1 MNYVRQ
7 LKVNV
12 VCYLRKKLSKKLY
25 IETYGC
31 QMNFNDTEI
40 VSSIMKDSGWEVTQ
54 NVDEADAILLNT
66 CSVRENAETRIFNRL
81 KHFENKFK
89 KRKDKSIVGVIG
101 CMAERLHE
109 HLLNLQHTVSVV
121 IGPDE
126 YRKLPQMLEQASSGN
141 KGVAVKLSKVETYDD
156 IAPLRTEGVSA
167 WLSIMRGCNNFCAY
181 CVVPYTRGRERSRP
195 LLSIVQ
201 EVKGLHEK
209 GFKEITLLG
218 QNVNSY
224 KDEGS
229 KATFDAL
236 ISEVAEISKSLRVRF
251 TTSHP
256 RDMSDR
262 LIEAVA
268 KYDNICK
275 HIHLPVQSGSNRILK
290 KMNRRYTIE
299 HYLGIIEKIKSS
311 IPNIALTTDII
322 AGYPDETIE
331 DHQATL
337 DLIKEVQYAGAFMF
351 KYSPREGTKAFA
363 EEDNV
368 TEEVKIERLNE
379 IIQLQNSIA
388 KELNS
393 LDKGSTLEVL
403 VEQPSKRNPNEWM
416 GRTSTNKIT
425 VFPNEHKKY
434 SAGDYVNVKIKRTTS
449 ATLYGEVV
457 EQ

>member
-1 MNYVRQ
+1 MD
-7 LKVNV
+7 
-12 VCYLRKKLSKKLY
+12 KKLY

-40 VSSIMKDSGWEVTQ
+40 VSSIMKNSGWSITSNHE
-54 NVDEADAILLNT
+54 EANAILLNT
-66 CSVRENAETRIFNRL
+66 CSVRENAETKIFNRL

-89 KRKDKSIVGVIG
+89 KRKEKNVVGIIG

-109 HLLNLQHTVSVV
+109 HLIELQHTVSIV

-126 YRKLPQMLEQASSGN
+126 YRKLPQMLEQAMSGS
-141 KGVAVKLSKVETYDD
+141 KGVAVELSTVETYDD
-156 IAPLRTEGVSA
+156 IIPLRTEGISA

-195 LLSIVQ
+195 LKSIVE
-201 EVKGLHEK
+201 EVKGLFDK

-224 KDEGS
+224 RDEES
-229 KATFDAL
+229 QSTFDVL
-236 ISEVAEISKSLRVRF
+236 ISEIAKIDKSLRVRF

-256 RDMSDR
+256 RDMSDK
-262 LIEAVA
+262 LIDAIA
-268 KYDNICK
+268 QHSNICK

-290 KMNRRYTIE
+290 KMNRRYTVE
-299 HYLGIIEKIKSS
+299 HYLGIIEKIKSK
-311 IPNIALTTDII
+311 IPDIALSTDII

-337 DLIKEVQYAGAFMF
+337 NLIEKVRYSGAFMF
-351 KYSPREGTKAFA
+351 KYSPREGTKAYD
-363 EEDNV
+363 EEDNIP
-368 TEEVKIERLNE
+368 EEEKLRRLNE
-379 IIQLQNSIA
+379 IINLQNSIA
-388 KELNS
+388 KDLNAQ
-393 LDKGSTLEVL
+393 DKGKILEVL
-403 VEQPSKRNPNEWM
+403 VEQPSKRNEQEWM

-425 VFPNEHKKY
+425 VFPNENGKY
-434 SAGDYVNVKIKRTTS
+434 KAGDYVNVKIKRSTS

-457 EQ
+457 D

>member
-1 MNYVRQ
+1 MN
-7 LKVNV
+7 N
-12 VCYLRKKLSKKLY
+12 KLY

-40 VSSIMKDSGWEVTQ
+40 VSSIMKDSGWSITANPE
-54 NVDEADAILLNT
+54 EANAILLNT
-66 CSVRENAETRIFNRL
+66 CSVRENAETKIFNRL

-89 KRKDKSIVGVIG
+89 KRKEKNVVGIIG

-109 HLLNLQHTVSVV
+109 HLIELQHTVSIV

-126 YRKLPQMLEQASSGN
+126 YRKLPQMLEQAMSGS
-141 KGVAVKLSKVETYDD
+141 KGVAVELSTVETYDD
-156 IAPLRTEGVSA
+156 IIPLRTEGISA

-195 LLSIVQ
+195 LKSIVE
-201 EVKGLHEK
+201 EVKGLFDK

-224 KDEGS
+224 RDEES
-229 KATFDAL
+229 QSTFDVL
-236 ISEVAEISKSLRVRF
+236 ISEIAKIDKSLRVRF

-256 RDMSDR
+256 RDMSDK
-262 LIEAVA
+262 LIDAIAEHS
-268 KYDNICK
+268 NICK

-290 KMNRRYTIE
+290 KMNRRYTVE
-299 HYLGIIEKIKSS
+299 HYLGIIEKIKSK
-311 IPNIALTTDII
+311 IPEIALSTDII

-337 DLIKEVQYAGAFMF
+337 NLIEKVRYSGAFMF
-351 KYSPREGTKAFA
+351 KYSPREGTKAYD
-363 EEDNV
+363 EEDNIP
-368 TEEVKIERLNE
+368 EEEKLRRLNE
-379 IIQLQNSIA
+379 IINLQNSIA
-388 KELNS
+388 KDLNGQ
-393 LDKGSTLEVL
+393 DKGKILEVL
-403 VEQPSKRNPNEWM
+403 VEQPSKRNEQEWM

-425 VFPNEHKKY
+425 VFPNENGKY
-434 SAGDYVNVKIKRTTS
+434 KAGDYVNVKIKRSTS

-457 EQ
+457 D